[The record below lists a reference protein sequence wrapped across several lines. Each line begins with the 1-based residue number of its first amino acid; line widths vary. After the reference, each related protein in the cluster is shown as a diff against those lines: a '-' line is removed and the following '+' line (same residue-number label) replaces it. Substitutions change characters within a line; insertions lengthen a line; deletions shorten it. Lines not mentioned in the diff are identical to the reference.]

1 MILMMQ
7 DVLKTVEKGLQ
18 TIKEEAEKENPRGI
32 VIDNTNYTLAQ
43 RSEYLK
49 AAKEH
54 KYNPVVLFFDIEK
67 STCMRLDKFRET
79 NKHREHL
86 SSKVGHNPIHSFFK
100 RLEMPTFSEN
110 FDQVFTVN
118 LVLKF
123 ANDDDERF
131 YNMIH

>member
-7 DVLKTVEKGLQ
+7 DVLKTVKKGLQ
-18 TIKEEAEKENPRGI
+18 AIEEEAKKENPRGI

-54 KYNPVVLFFDIEK
+54 KYNPVVLFFDIDK
-67 STCMRLDKFRET
+67 TTCMRLDKFRET
-79 NKHREHL
+79 NKHREHI
-86 SSKVGHNPIHSFFK
+86 SSKVGSIPIHSFFK
-100 RLEMPTFSEN
+100 KLEMPTATEGFG
-110 FDQVFTVN
+110 QIYTVN